1 MVIIMVM
8 AQARIGKIR
17 LKAGG
22 AEVRVLNRDLR
33 PDGETYRG
41 LIVQQARM
49 IAENEPDM
57 VGFVVVGI
65 FADGSYDCG
74 LRLDGDAV
82 IGRTMLPSYVADI
95 LSKEALIEPAVRGE
109 I

>member
-1 MVIIMVM
+1 M

-22 AEVRVLNRDLR
+22 AEVRLLRRDVR
-33 PDGETYRG
+33 PDGENYQG
-41 LIVQQARM
+41 LIIKHARM

-74 LRLDGDAV
+74 LRLDADAV
-82 IGRTMLPSYVADI
+82 IGRTMLPSYVADV
-95 LSKEALIEPAVRGE
+95 LRRAVLIEPAVQGE